1 MKFSTLWRPL
11 MVGTILLS
19 TFPTTGLAAAYVE
32 GTVTDGGSI
41 SGKLTFEGA
50 LPVDAVEKIT
60 ISKNPEVCDEDGTGY
75 REVVW
80 VDVKDGALRG
90 AFVFIKKIAK
100 GKKWTAPE
108 GGNYVILQKGCRF
121 RPWAQVVKPGPILI
135 RHSDPD
141 SVLHNINAREMIGV
155 EKGRIVKRTMFN
167 FGQPEP
173 GDISKKLKP
182 RRSPFIS
189 VNCEAHNFMFGF
201 MMVPKHPYAVVVNE
215 DGTYTLDDVPPGEY
229 TVSAW
234 HPRLGIQKTKLTVP
248 AKGTAEAN
256 FTFSVK

>member
-1 MKFSTLWRPL
+1 MKISTPWRTL
-11 MVGTILLS
+11 MVGTILWSIL
-19 TFPTTGLAAAYVE
+19 PTAGLAAAYVE
-32 GTVTDGGSI
+32 GTVPDGGSI

-50 LPVDAVEKIT
+50 LPIDAVEKIT

-80 VDVKDGALRG
+80 VDVKDGALRD
-90 AFVFIKKIAK
+90 AFVFIEKIAK

-121 RPWAQVVKPGPILI
+121 RPWAQVVKPGPIII

-141 SVLHNINAREMIGV
+141 SVLHNINTREMIGV
-155 EKGRIVKRTMFN
+155 EKGRVVKRTLFN

-173 GDISKKLKP
+173 GDINKKLKP

-189 VNCEAHNFMFGF
+189 INCEAHNFMFGF
-201 MMVPKHPYAVVVNE
+201 IMAPKNPYAVVVNE

-229 TVSAW
+229 TVSVW
-234 HPRLGIQKTKLTVP
+234 HPRLGIQKTKLTVS
-248 AKGTAEAN
+248 AKSTAEAN